1 MCTDFLPRLS
11 VMSSAPNEHDQ
22 TAPLRVAIV
31 PDSFKGSASASE
43 VAEAMARGAR
53 DAFTDHKVPVTV
65 ETLPFA
71 DGGEGTLDAL
81 LGAWDTTALT
91 VETTDALGRPHLAR
105 YGSSPDG
112 TIGVIEAA
120 EANGLPGVSD
130 VPLQPL
136 SATTRGVGPVVTALL
151 DAGVEEILLCI
162 GGSATTDG
170 GTGLL
175 SALGARFLSA
185 DGAEL
190 PDGGGRLGDLASLD
204 LAGFDPRA
212 RDVRWRIACDVTNP
226 LVGEKGAAAVFGPQK
241 GAGPEDVRVLDAGLG
256 RLADVLAEVTG
267 RDVRERAGMGAAG
280 GMPATL
286 TALLGAEVLPG
297 ARMVA
302 EVLGA
307 EQVLAG
313 ADLVLTGEGR
323 FDGQSL
329 NGKVVDAVRR
339 LTPAYV
345 PVVVIA
351 GSVAVTEEELRRSGV
366 TAAFSVARGPQ
377 SLESM
382 QEGAVSAITW
392 TAFNCCRLLAHHLGS
407 SGRGRVGGQVLRPTP
422 P

>member
-11 VMSSAPNEHDQ
+11 FMSSVSSKAPF
-22 TAPLRVAIV
+22 RVAIV
-31 PDSFKGSASASE
+31 PDSFKGSASAVD

-53 DAFTDHKVPVTV
+53 EAFADHEVPVTV

-81 LGAWDTTALT
+81 LGAWGTSALT
-91 VETTDALGRPHLAR
+91 VETVDALGRPNRAR
-105 YGSSPDG
+105 YGLSPDG
-112 TIGVIEAA
+112 TIGIVEAA

-130 VPLQPL
+130 VPPQPL

-185 DGAEL
+185 DGSEL
-190 PDGGGRLGDLASLD
+190 PDGGGRLGDLAFLD
-204 LAGFDPRA
+204 LERLDPRA
-212 RDVRWRIACDVTNP
+212 RAVRWRVACDVTNP

-241 GAGPEDVRVLDAGLG
+241 GAGPEEVRVLDAGLV
-256 RLADVLAEVTG
+256 RLADVLTEVTG
-267 RDVRERAGMGAAG
+267 EDVRDRAGMGAAG

-286 TALLGAEVLPG
+286 TTILGAEVLPG

-307 EQVLAG
+307 EEILSG

-323 FDGQSL
+323 FDEQSL

-339 LTPAYV
+339 LTPSSV

-351 GSVAVTEEELRRSGV
+351 GSVVLTEEELRRSGV
-366 TAAFSVARGPQ
+366 TAAFSIARGPR

-382 QEGAVSAITW
+382 RKETVSALAW
-392 TAFNCCRLLAHHLGS
+392 TAFNCCRLLWHGFASQL
-407 SGRGRVGGQVLRPTP
+407 SGRGEEQG
-422 P
+422 